1 MRRPGVRLGQ
11 AVHTSTQRYVEANPP
26 IGGAGKGQ
34 RNGVPQ
40 KKQNRLSAFT
50 IVPQFGQRFFIAVAV
65 GMGVEGI
72 CWVGAGRT
80 NSIGGGRAF
89 PAGVGGWAGSGG
101 GGGGAVVAL
110 LLLGGQV
117 HGAGT
122 TAAGRPEDRHGTGE
136 GRLGGTARGVRVRGE
151 DGLSGWL
158 IGVPRVR
165 DAQAVFR
172 VVGGPAAR
180 LDRGAVQDVPQL
192 DVRQGRIR

>member
-50 IVPQFGQRFFIAVAV
+50 IVPQFGQRFFIAVAA

-80 NSIGGGRAF
+80 NSIGGGGAF
-89 PAGVGGWAGSGG
+89 PPGCGGRGG
-101 GGGGAVVAL
+101 GGGGGGGGGRAEDVVW
-110 LLLGGQV
+110 GQMV
-117 HGAGT
+117 W
-122 TAAGRPEDRHGTGE
+122 R
-136 GRLGGTARGVRVRGE
+136 
-151 DGLSGWL
+151 
-158 IGVPRVR
+158 
-165 DAQAVFR
+165 
-172 VVGGPAAR
+172 
-180 LDRGAVQDVPQL
+180 
-192 DVRQGRIR
+192 